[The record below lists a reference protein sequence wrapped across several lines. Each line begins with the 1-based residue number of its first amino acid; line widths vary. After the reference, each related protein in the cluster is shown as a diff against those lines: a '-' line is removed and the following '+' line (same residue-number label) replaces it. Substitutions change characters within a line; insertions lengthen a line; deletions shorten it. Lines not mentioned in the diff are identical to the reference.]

1 MVLAGMV
8 IRGGVW
14 DLDILMHIFGVVLEE
29 IIIITEQFI

>member
-8 IRGGVW
+8 IHGVVW
-14 DLDILMHIFGVVLEE
+14 ALDMLMHIFGVVLEE